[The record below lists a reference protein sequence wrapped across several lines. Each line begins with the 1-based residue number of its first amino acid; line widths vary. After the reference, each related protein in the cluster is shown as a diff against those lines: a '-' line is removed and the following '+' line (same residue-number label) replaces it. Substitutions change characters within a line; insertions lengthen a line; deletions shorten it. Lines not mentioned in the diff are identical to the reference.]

1 MSSRSKTP
9 LEQMGGSAYFD
20 SFEPLRKIALTK
32 EQLDKAL
39 GYDTMRQ
46 IGELTRSPIAE
57 MARSVDSIVG
67 PKMLSL
73 VENSTI
79 KQLGLAARKPLIEE
93 TIGKLG
99 AGAGMIDAVNKAD
112 LYGGVR
118 LDNML
123 GQIEGMR
130 ESMLIGSAVLPPDYL
145 KSMGMVADLQP
156 ALDQLVGKLH
166 FEPGRMLEQ
175 FKGLDTAALMLGR
188 EATLAAVRVPELDWD
203 LDGLYTLPDL
213 VSPVRGPDGEL
224 VAAAFPPDLIEEEPL
239 STEFEVDAIVA
250 EHQTGAQ
257 VFLALRSPTA
267 ARRMEAARERLLE
280 GDVEAL
286 AHSMTSCRRALHALA
301 DTVYPAR
308 SQMVKGRDGNERKVD
323 DPSFKNRLLMF
334 LADAIDGSTVL
345 DLAEA
350 TLDKTVNH
358 LDALIEQLSKGV
370 HVDVVREEA
379 KQAYVQTWAFIAHV
393 AQVHSED

>member
-1 MSSRSKTP
+1 MV
-9 LEQMGGSAYFD
+9 GSAYFD

-32 EQLDKAL
+32 EQVDKAL

-67 PKMLSL
+67 PKMLDL

-79 KQLGLAARKPLIEE
+79 KQLGLAARKPLTEATIE
-93 TIGKLG
+93 KLG
-99 AGAGMIDAVNKAD
+99 AGAGLIDAVNKAD
-112 LYGGVR
+112 LYGSVR

-123 GQIEGMR
+123 GQIDGLR

-145 KSMGMVADLQP
+145 ESMGLVADLQP

-175 FKGLDTAALMLGR
+175 FTGLDTAALMLGR

-203 LDGLYTLPDL
+203 LEGLYTLPHL

-224 VAAAFPPDLIEEEPL
+224 VAAAFPPDLVEDEPL

-286 AHSMTSCRRALHALA
+286 AQSMTSCRRALHALA

-308 SQMVKGRDGNERKVD
+308 SQMVKDRDGNERKVD
-323 DPSFKNRLLMF
+323 EPSFKNRLLMF

-393 AQVHSED
+393 AQVHSDN